1 MYMYNVATLLII
13 STNFNMI
20 VILFVEINKFVK
32 VFDFVDIYA
41 G

>member
-20 VILFVEINKFVK
+20 VIPFVEITKFVK